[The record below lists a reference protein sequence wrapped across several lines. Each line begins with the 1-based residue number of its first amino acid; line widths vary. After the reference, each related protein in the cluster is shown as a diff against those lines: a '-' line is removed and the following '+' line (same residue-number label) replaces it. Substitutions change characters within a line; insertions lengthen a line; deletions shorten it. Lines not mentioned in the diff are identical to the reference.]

1 MLPAWVAE
9 GDQGVDDGAA
19 NRSSSNGRRRWRAA
33 LGLRRVQRYA
43 DPRDA
48 KKPPNKREG
57 RDHFALREGA

>member
-1 MLPAWVAE
+1 
-9 GDQGVDDGAA
+9 VDDGAA